1 MKTRTTTKLDEL
13 YMGIIAYS
21 KVNYPWFG
29 VIDFAGLAV
38 SAVNYLIKRGDAYSW
53 EKSECCR
60 HMVNRFNGQIGYT
73 MRVADINA
81 VVEYMCGIDTI
92 DNNLAGILA
101 AIEMSR

>member
-1 MKTRTTTKLDEL
+1 MNTRTTAKLDEL

-21 KVNYPWFG
+21 KVTYPWFG
-29 VIDFAGLAV
+29 VIDFAGLAA
-38 SAVNYLIKRGDAYSW
+38 SAVNYLIKKGEAYSW
-53 EKSECCR
+53 EKDDCSR

-73 MRVADINA
+73 MRQADIDA
-81 VVEYMCGIDTI
+81 VVDYISGIDTI